1 MQQYS
6 GKMLKQMFKK
16 KRLQW
21 CLKVAATVQL
31 SSKIWEESVADRRTT
46 VPVKLCLSFVLIL
59 GWYRKI
65 TYDSAAL
72 TLFPKLPVS
81 PR

>member
-1 MQQYS
+1 MQQYY

-59 GWYRKI
+59 HKI